1 MRFPGNLFRRKRPP
15 DAEDWHVG
23 DIAECVNSQ
32 GWFPL
37 GIVSTPDPAPGPAFG
52 DTYRVA
58 EVEEVQGTRVG
69 PLVALGFSAF
79 DDLYRATE
87 FRKVRPR
94 ADKQVAGTA
103 TSIADLRPAPAKES
117 EVA

>member
-1 MRFPGNLFRRKRPP
+1 MGRKRLQVFRSSSHWTPVTSSP
-15 DAEDWHVG
+15 GHKHTLTG
-23 DIAECVNSQ
+23 
-32 GWFPL
+32 L
-37 GIVSTPDPAPGPAFG
+37 GFMHGVKEGAAFG

-58 EVEEVQGTRVG
+58 AVEEVQGTRVG

-94 ADKQVAGTA
+94 ADEQVAGTA